1 MSVIS
6 HKLSMAPQ
14 RSEERNDTYNIVF
27 NYPYIPARQHTQSHL
42 IETTDL
48 LRVSNVQYVTLSLEI

>member
-1 MSVIS
+1 
-6 HKLSMAPQ
+6 MAPQ